1 MLRTRVLI
9 LTGIFA
15 LLVACEDDDSTGI
28 ELDTFVATLTGA
40 AERPTPVTTNATGT
54 ARFIVNTNR
63 TITYDLAVTGMTP
76 TVQHIHGPADDNTA
90 AGIIVNLTIGTNQ
103 TLTPASFTGAVSYD
117 SLLVLLNNNRAY
129 VNVHSAAF
137 QAGEI
142 RGNLR
147 KQ

>member
-1 MLRTRVLI
+1 MLRNRMLL

-15 LLVACEDDDSTGI
+15 LLVACDDDSTGI

-40 AERPTPVTTNATGT
+40 AERPTPVTTNATGS
-54 ARFIVNTNR
+54 ARFIINTNR
-63 TITYDLAVTGMTP
+63 TITYDLAVTDMTAAA
-76 TVQHIHGPADDNTA
+76 QHIHGPADDNTA
-90 AGIIVNLTIGTNQ
+90 ANVIVNLTIGTNQ
-103 TLTPASFTGAVSYD
+103 TLTPSSFTGAVSYD

-129 VNVHSAAF
+129 FNVHSAAF